1 MRTLFAIL
9 SFSLF
14 GLMAC
19 QHDPAI
25 QTVGVEEFAQIIQD
39 PNVQLLDVRTPEEY
53 TEGHIKGFTMIDD
66 YFEQNYRKA
75 KEAGLKVGFYHY
87 VTARSIQV
95 AKEQAIFFAEVISG
109 TMPDCKLA
117 MDFEDFGSLS
127 NKEVNEISEVFS
139 NFGIIIKT
147 STIILII
154 NAILLV
160 LAWLLIGAEF
170 GIKTVYTAL
179 ILGPLIDL
187 WEKILPFEKLVTDG
201 TSVMNDPWLDLICFV
216 LMLSISQAILF
227 RINAST
233 GGLDILAK
241 IVNKYLHFDIG
252 ASVTIAGA
260 LICCSAFAINPFR
273 MVVIGLIG
281 TWINGIAVDYF
292 TDTLNKRKRVCIIS
306 EDHERIRNYIINTLE
321 RGCSLYSLKGGYSG
335 EEKVEVVVLLTQ
347 DEYAKLLNYL
357 REENFDCF
365 ITAGNV
371 SEIYGSWHNKHKLDA

>member
-1 MRTLFAIL
+1 MTNLLKPLATGKFWKELIIMTLGM
-9 SFSLF
+9 SFGAAAVYYF
-14 GLMAC
+14 LM
-19 QHDPAI
+19 PSKL
-25 QTVGVEEFAQIIQD
+25 II
-39 PNVQLLDVRTPEEY
+39 
-53 TEGHIKGFTMIDD
+53 G
-66 YFEQNYRKA
+66 
-75 KEAGLKVGFYHY
+75 
-87 VTARSIQV
+87 S
-95 AKEQAIFFAEVISG
+95 ISG
-109 TMPDCKLA
+109 
-117 MDFEDFGSLS
+117 LS
-127 NKEVNEISEVFS
+127 IVLSEVFG
-139 NFGIIIKT
+139 NIGWTIKA
-147 STIILII
+147 STLILII

-187 WEKILPFEKLVTDG
+187 WEIILPFDKLITEG

-252 ASVTIAGA
+252 TSVTIAGA
-260 LICCSAFAINPFR
+260 LICCSAFAINPFQ

-281 TWINGIAVDYF
+281 TWINGLAIDYF

-306 EDHERIRNYIINTLE
+306 SHYEEIKDYIINGIH
-321 RGCSLYSLKGGYSG
+321 RGCSLYHLQGGYSG
-335 EEKVEVVVLLTQ
+335 EDKIEIVTLLTQ
-347 DEYAKLLNYL
+347 DEYAKLF
-357 REENFDCF
+357 NFLSEKKYDHF

-371 SEIYGSWHNKHKLDA
+371 SEIYGNWHTRKGVESTEKIN